1 MVRGLDLFRDY
12 FKDYTDKYILIGGTA
27 CDLAMASMGLNFRA
41 TKDLDIV
48 LILEALDVEFVNA
61 FWAFIKEGRYKN
73 RQKST
78 GKKLFYRF
86 YDPEEEVFPYMI
98 ELFSRKPDVFE
109 LPFES
114 HLTPIHMDEEVSSL
128 SAILM
133 DNDYYDFIKNG
144 KKVTDDVSIIS
155 QEYLIPLKS
164 RAWLDLC
171 QLKSSGV
178 PIDSK
183 DIKKHKN
190 DVFRLYQILSLD
202 TDIALP
208 QSIADDMRM
217 FLEKVSDEPPD
228 IKSLGI
234 RNTSLAEVIGNLKK
248 IYKL

>member
-1 MVRGLDLFRDY
+1 MVRGLDLFRDH
-12 FKDYTDKYILIGGTA
+12 FKGYTDKYILIGGTA
-27 CDLAMASMGLNFRA
+27 CDLAMGSMGLNFRA

-48 LILEALDVEFVNA
+48 LILEALDVGFINT
-61 FWAFIKEGRYKN
+61 FWDFIKEGQYKN

-86 YDPEEEVFPYMI
+86 YDPEKEAFPYMI
-98 ELFSRKPDVFE
+98 ELFCRKPDVFK
-109 LPFES
+109 LPLES
-114 HLTPIHMDEEVSSL
+114 HLTPISLDEEVSSL
-128 SAILM
+128 SAILV

-144 KKVTDDVSIIS
+144 KKTTDDLSIIS

-171 QLKSSGV
+171 QLKSSGKT
-178 PIDSK
+178 IDSK

-208 QSIADDMRM
+208 QTLADDMRM
-217 FLEKVSDEPPD
+217 FLDKVSDEPPD
-228 IKSLGI
+228 LKNLGI
-234 RNTSLAEVIGNLKK
+234 RNTSLVEVIDNLKK
-248 IYKL
+248 IYNL

>member
-61 FWAFIKEGRYKN
+61 FWAFIKKGQYKN

-86 YDPEEEVFPYMI
+86 YDPETEAFPYMI

-109 LPFES
+109 LPIES
-114 HLTPIHMDEEVSSL
+114 HLTPIPIDETVSSL

-133 DNDYYDFIKNG
+133 DSDYYDFIKNG
-144 KKVTDDVSIIS
+144 MNF
-155 QEYLIPLKS
+155 QELRDS
-164 RAWLDLC
+164 R
-171 QLKSSGV
+171 
-178 PIDSK
+178 SK
-183 DIKKHKN
+183 IYGICGSFTWNIMTTRNSNHW
-190 DVFRLYQILSLD
+190 
-202 TDIALP
+202 
-208 QSIADDMRM
+208 
-217 FLEKVSDEPPD
+217 LEKLAGVRIWPLPLP
-228 IKSLGI
+228 IRRSLWC
-234 RNTSLAEVIGNLKK
+234 E
-248 IYKL
+248 

>member
-27 CDLAMASMGLNFRA
+27 CDLAMENMGLNFRA

-48 LILEALDVEFVNA
+48 LILEALDVKFANA
-61 FWAFIKEGRYKN
+61 FWNFIKEGHYKN

-86 YDPEEEVFPYMI
+86 YDPKKEAFPYMI
-98 ELFSRKPDVFE
+98 ELFSRKPHVFE
-109 LPFES
+109 LPHES
-114 HLTPIHMDEEVSSL
+114 HLTPIPLKEEISSL

-144 KKVTDDVSIIS
+144 KKITNDVSIIS

-171 QLKSSGV
+171 KLKSLGKA
-178 PIDSK
+178 IDRK

-190 DVFRLYQILSLD
+190 DVFRLYQILSMD
-202 TDIALP
+202 TDIVLP
-208 QSIADDMRM
+208 QSITNDMRM
-217 FLEKVSDEPPD
+217 FLEKISDEPPD
-228 IKSLGI
+228 LKNLGI
-234 RNTSLAEVIGNLKK
+234 RNTSLAEVIDNRKK

>member
-27 CDLAMASMGLNFRA
+27 CDLAMENMGLDFRA

-48 LILEALDVEFVNA
+48 LVLEALDVEFVNA
-61 FWAFIKEGRYKN
+61 FRGFIKEGQYKN

-86 YDPEEEVFPYMI
+86 YDPEEEAFPYMI

-114 HLTPIHMDEEVSSL
+114 HLTPIPIDETVSSL

-144 KKVTDDVSIIS
+144 QKVTDDLSIIS

-171 QLKSSGV
+171 KIKSSGET
-178 PIDSK
+178 IDSK

-208 QSIADDMRM
+208 QSIADDMRV
-217 FLEKVSDEPPD
+217 FLDKVSDEPPD
-228 IKSLGI
+228 LKNLGI
-234 RNTSLAEVIGNLKK
+234 RNTSLAEIIGNLKK

>member
-1 MVRGLDLFRDY
+1 MIHANCQISVSLR
-12 FKDYTDKYILIGGTA
+12 I
-27 CDLAMASMGLNFRA
+27 GLNRRVSGN
-41 TKDLDIV
+41 KIS
-48 LILEALDVEFVNA
+48 
-61 FWAFIKEGRYKN
+61 KN

-86 YDPEEEVFPYMI
+86 YDPEEEAFPYMI

-109 LPFES
+109 LPLES
-114 HLTPIHMDEEVSSL
+114 HLTPIPIDETVSSL

-133 DNDYYDFIKNG
+133 DSDYYDFIKNG
-144 KKVTDDVSIIS
+144 QKVTDDLSIIS
-155 QEYLIPLKS
+155 HECLIPLKS

-171 QLKSSGV
+171 QLKSLGKT
-178 PIDSK
+178 IDSK

-217 FLEKVSDEPPD
+217 FFEKVSDAPPD
-228 IKSLGI
+228 LKNLGI
-234 RNTSLAEVIGNLKK
+234 RNASMEDIIGNVKK

>member
-27 CDLAMASMGLNFRA
+27 CDLAMENMGLDFRA

-48 LILEALDVEFVNA
+48 LVLEALDVQFVNA
-61 FWAFIKEGRYKN
+61 FRGFIKEG
-73 RQKST
+73 Q
-78 GKKLFYRF
+78 
-86 YDPEEEVFPYMI
+86 
-98 ELFSRKPDVFE
+98 
-109 LPFES
+109 
-114 HLTPIHMDEEVSSL
+114 
-128 SAILM
+128 
-133 DNDYYDFIKNG
+133 
-144 KKVTDDVSIIS
+144 KVTDDLSIIS

-171 QLKSSGV
+171 KIKSSGET
-178 PIDSK
+178 IDSK

-217 FLEKVSDEPPD
+217 FLDKVSDEPPD
-228 IKSLGI
+228 LKNLGI
-234 RNTSLAEVIGNLKK
+234 RNTSLAEIIGNLKK

>member
-1 MVRGLDLFRDY
+1 
-12 FKDYTDKYILIGGTA
+12 
-27 CDLAMASMGLNFRA
+27 
-41 TKDLDIV
+41 
-48 LILEALDVEFVNA
+48 
-61 FWAFIKEGRYKN
+61 
-73 RQKST
+73 
-78 GKKLFYRF
+78 
-86 YDPEEEVFPYMI
+86 
-98 ELFSRKPDVFE
+98 LFSRKPDVFE

-190 DVFRLYQILSLD
+190 DVFRLYQILSMD
-202 TDIALP
+202 TDITLP

-228 IKSLGI
+228 LKKLEI
-234 RNTSLAEVIGNLKK
+234 RNTSLEDVIGNLKK
-248 IYKL
+248 IYNL

>member
-12 FKDYTDKYILIGGTA
+12 FKDYTDEYILIGGTA
-27 CDLAMASMGLNFRA
+27 CDLAMASMGLDFRA

-217 FLEKVSDEPPD
+217 FLEKVSDEPLD

-234 RNTSLAEVIGNLKK
+234 RNTSLEDVIGNLKK